1 MDFWSRLYQV
11 RRGLVVNKGENGRTL
26 VELSDFGGR
35 FIFKRTRVIH
45 FGGAR
50 CMDYCLMKLTLS
62 QGEMPIHID
71 PSKCMTPFRIK
82 MK

>member
-1 MDFWSRLYQV
+1 MDFLSHRSQGRL
-11 RRGLVVNKGENGRTL
+11 GLVVNKGWRGRTL
-26 VELSDFGGR
+26 VELSDFGGIS
-35 FIFKRTRVIH
+35 IFNRTRVIH

-62 QGEMPIHID
+62 QGEIPIHID
-71 PSKCMTPFRIK
+71 PPKCMTPFRIK

>member
-11 RRGLVVNKGENGRTL
+11 RRGLVLDKGKNGRTL

-45 FGGAR
+45 FGVQAV
-50 CMDYCLMKLTLS
+50 LVAVL
-62 QGEMPIHID
+62 
-71 PSKCMTPFRIK
+71 
-82 MK
+82 